1 MGYVSQTIRD
11 LSIPRNGQDT
21 FVLPLDRTTGHHD
34 SAQLVIKHK
43 SKQPIASSTFH
54 WIPSDYVAFAF
65 HEHQAVPRSLL
76 LLILITFHHD
86 FFIVPFPSLPMTHT
100 SSFFFL
106 SRYCSNLSHLSHTI
120 HSPDSAFP
128 HSLVI
133 FLCISLVHCLEHKHG
148 ISISKNNRC

>member
-21 FVLPLDRTTGHHD
+21 FVLPLDRTTGHHN
-34 SAQLVIKHK
+34 STQLVIKHK
-43 SKQPIASSTFH
+43 STQPIASSTFH
-54 WIPSDYVAFAF
+54 RILIRL
-65 HEHQAVPRSLL
+65 HAVPRSLL

-86 FFIVPFPSLPMTHT
+86 FSIVPFPSLLMTHT
-100 SSFFFL
+100 LLFFFP
-106 SRYCSNLSHLSHTI
+106 SHYCSSLSHSSHTI

-133 FLCISLVHCLEHKHG
+133 FLCISLVHCLEYKHD
-148 ISISKNNRC
+148 ISMSKNSRCWLAP